1 MIVKYN
7 VIGYLT
13 CEGFRNVLKNKKSTI
28 ASIIIMCMS
37 MLIFGMFFTIGEN
50 VDHIM
55 TNVEEA
61 QGMQVFIKEGTQ
73 EERVKQIGEEIKE
86 IDGVNKTKYVSKE
99 DALNQVKEQW
109 KDKSDLLEGY
119 EGVFPESYVV
129 TLTDLSLN
137 QEVQDKIM
145 KIEDVEEITSNNQT
159 ISTLMNLA
167 KGVRIVTAVLL
178 LILIIIS
185 IFIISNTIKLTVHA
199 RRKEISIMKYVGATN
214 RFIRGPF
221 LVEGIVI
228 GIIAALISLMIV
240 GLTYNV
246 ISGNLMQTEIVKTV
260 GISLLS
266 FSDMFSMIIMVYL
279 VLGIGV
285 GVIGSSISMRKYL
298 DV

>member
-1 MIVKYN
+1 MRYN

-13 CEGFRNVLKNKKSTI
+13 REGFRNVFKNKKSTI

-50 VDHIM
+50 IDHIM

-61 QGMQVFIKEGTQ
+61 QGMQVFIKEGTSA
-73 EERVKQIGEEIKE
+73 ERVKQIGEEIKE

-109 KDKSDLLEGY
+109 KDKSDLLSGY
-119 EGVFPESYVV
+119 ESVFPESYVV

-137 QEVQDKIM
+137 EEVQNKIM
-145 KIEDVEEITSNNQT
+145 QIADIDEITSNNQT
-159 ISTLMNLA
+159 ISTLMSLA
-167 KGVRIVTAVLL
+167 NGVRIVTGILL

-214 RFIRGPF
+214 HFIRGPF

-228 GIIAALISLMIV
+228 GVIAALISLLIV
-240 GLTYNV
+240 GLVYNIV
-246 ISGNLMQTEIVKTV
+246 SGNLMQTEIVKTI

-266 FSDMFSMIIMVYL
+266 FSDMFSMIIIVYL
-279 VLGIGV
+279 ILGIGV
-285 GVIGSSISMRKYL
+285 GAIGSSISMRKYL

>member
-1 MIVKYN
+1 MRYN
-7 VIGYLT
+7 VLGYLT
-13 CEGFRNVLKNKKSTI
+13 REGFRNVFKNKKSTV
-28 ASIIIMCMS
+28 ASIVIMCMS

-50 VDHIM
+50 IDHIM

-61 QGMQVFIKEGTQ
+61 QGMQVFIKDGTSS
-73 EERVKQIGEEIKE
+73 ERVKQIGEEIKE

-109 KDKSDLLEGY
+109 KDKSDLLSGY
-119 EGVFPESYVV
+119 ESVFPESYVV

-137 QEVQDKIM
+137 EQVQSKIM
-145 KIEDVEEITSNNQT
+145 QITDIDEITSNNQT
-159 ISTLMNLA
+159 ISTLMSLA
-167 KGVRIVTAVLL
+167 NGVRIVTGVLL
-178 LILIIIS
+178 LILVIIS

-214 RFIRGPF
+214 HFIRGPF

-228 GIIAALISLMIV
+228 GVIAALISLLVV
-240 GLTYNV
+240 GLVYNIV
-246 ISGNLMQTEIVKTV
+246 SGNLMQTDIVKTI

-266 FSDMFSMIIMVYL
+266 FSDMFTMIIVVYL
-279 VLGIGV
+279 ILGIGV

>member
-1 MIVKYN
+1 MRYN

-13 CEGFRNVLKNKKSTI
+13 FEGFRNVLKNKKSTI
-28 ASIIIMCMS
+28 ASIVIMCMS

-50 VDHIM
+50 VEHIM
-55 TNVEEA
+55 KYVEES
-61 QGMQVFIKEGTQ
+61 QGMQVFIKEGTSEQ
-73 EERVKQIGEEIKE
+73 RVKEIGEEIKE
-86 IDGVNKTKYVSKE
+86 IFGVNKTTYVSKE

-109 KDKSDLLEGY
+109 KDKSDLLSGY
-119 EGVFPESYVV
+119 ESVFPESYVV

-137 QEVQDKIM
+137 QEVQNKISQ
-145 KIEDVEEITSNNQT
+145 IADVEEITSNNQT

-167 KGVRIVTAVLL
+167 QGIRIVTGGLL
-178 LILIIIS
+178 VILVIIS

-214 RFIRGPF
+214 SFIRGPF

-228 GIIAALISLMIV
+228 GIIAALISLLIV
-240 GLTYNV
+240 GLAYNI
-246 ISGNLMQTEIVKTV
+246 ISGNLMQTEIIKTI
-260 GISLLS
+260 GINLLG
-266 FSDMFSMIIMVYL
+266 FSEMFSMIIIVYL
-279 VLGIGV
+279 ILGIGV

>member
-1 MIVKYN
+1 MRYN

-13 CEGFRNVLKNKKSTI
+13 REGFKNVFKNKKSTI
-28 ASIIIMCMS
+28 ASIVIMCMS

-50 VDHIM
+50 IEHIM

-61 QGMQVFIKEGTQ
+61 QGMQVFIKEGTSA
-73 EERVKQIGEEIKE
+73 ERIKQIGEEIKE
-86 IDGVNKTKYVSKE
+86 IDGVNKTRYVSKE

-109 KDKSDLLEGY
+109 KDKSDLLSGY
-119 EGVFPESYVV
+119 ESVFPESYVV

-137 QEVQDKIM
+137 EEVQNKIM
-145 KIEDVEEITSNNQT
+145 QIADIDEITSNNQT
-159 ISTLMNLA
+159 ISTLMSLA
-167 KGVRIVTAVLL
+167 NGVRIVTGILL
-178 LILIIIS
+178 LILVIIS

-214 RFIRGPF
+214 HFIRGPF

-228 GIIAALISLMIV
+228 GVFAALISLLIV
-240 GLTYNV
+240 GLVYNIV
-246 ISGNLMQTEIVKTV
+246 SGNLMQTEIVKTI

-266 FSDMFSMIIMVYL
+266 FSDMFSMIITVYL
-279 VLGIGV
+279 ILGIGV
-285 GVIGSSISMRKYL
+285 GAIGSSISMRKYL

>member
-1 MIVKYN
+1 MRYN
-7 VIGYLT
+7 VIGYLIG
-13 CEGFRNVLKNKKSTI
+13 EGFRNVFKNKKSTI
-28 ASIIIMCMS
+28 ASIVIMCMS

-50 VDHIM
+50 IDFIM

-61 QGMQVFIKEGTQ
+61 QGMQVFIKEGTSS
-73 EERVKQIGEEIKE
+73 ERVKQIGEEIKE

-99 DALNQVKEQW
+99 DALKQVKEQW
-109 KDKSDLLEGY
+109 KDKSDLLSGY
-119 EGVFPESYVV
+119 ESVFPESYVV

-137 QEVQDKIM
+137 EEVQSKIM
-145 KIEDVEEITSNNQT
+145 QITDVDEITSNNQT

-167 KGVRIVTAVLL
+167 NGIRIVTGVLL
-178 LILIIIS
+178 LILVIIS

-214 RFIRGPF
+214 NFIRGPF

-228 GIIAALISLMIV
+228 GVIAALISLLIV
-240 GLTYNV
+240 GLIYNIV
-246 ISGNLMQTEIVKTV
+246 SGNLMQTDIAKTI

-266 FSDMFSMIIMVYL
+266 FSDMFTIIIVVYL
-279 VLGIGV
+279 ILGIGV